1 MTATGYAET
10 LDLSELGNCVVNESF
25 KNFILRFLISPYT
38 AFIPYILRVIL
49 GFSPL
54 TIQPMRFHSEEN
66 RKARCG
72 VSHSHQSM
80 VLRLIW

>member
-38 AFIPYILRVIL
+38 AFIPNILQVFSL
-49 GFSPL
+49 SPL
-54 TIQPMRFHSEEN
+54 TIQPMRFHSEES

-72 VSHSHQSM
+72 VSHFHQST
-80 VLRLIW
+80 VLPLIW